1 MKFSSLLLTQKKT
14 LMKNYKVLWIDDRF
28 DEQEPFIN
36 LAKDNYIILESF
48 KSFEEGFANFEKKLF
63 EYDAIILDALF
74 FKSGSQVSGS
84 EDLKGL
90 SAAKDKIAEF
100 KKQRAIPYFIL
111 SGQTK
116 LENNDTFSETYGNHY
131 RKQNLDDIE
140 KLINDIKIAADNEP
154 YTKLKHKYESV
165 FNACNNKYISEEASK
180 YLMDILFSIEYPTD
194 KFDDEKYFNG
204 LRKVVEYV
212 FRATNR
218 IGILHDG
225 CIPDGFV
232 NLTWSSLFL
241 AGKEVE
247 LKPSTKRISSSKGYF
262 PSILANNIKNILD
275 ITNAA
280 SHTEGEEKEYAK
292 VNVSDYKKEIS
303 SNYLLYS
310 LAYQIMDLVL
320 WFKKVYDE
328 NPDVAKNKLFW
339 VEHGAVVS
347 TGEWAKGTVVRI
359 AENGFGTFQNSA
371 DRSNLSI
378 LPTIVKSNTLMV
390 GDIIEVKTK
399 MDTTGSK
406 LLITELR
413 KA

>member
-1 MKFSSLLLTQKKT
+1 MKT
-14 LMKNYKVLWIDDRF
+14 YKVLWIDDEF
-28 DEQEPFIN
+28 QKLEPFSK
-36 LAKDNYIILESF
+36 LAGVNNIKLDGF
-48 KSFEEGFANFEKKLF
+48 KSYEEGFANFEKKLF

-74 FKSGSQVSGS
+74 FKSGTQVSGS

-100 KKQRAIPYFIL
+100 KKQRTIPFFIL

-116 LENNDTFSETYGNHY
+116 LENNEVFSDTYGNHY
-131 RKQNLDDIE
+131 RKQNPEDVK
-140 KLINDIKIAADNEP
+140 KLFVDLKEASDNEP
-154 YTKLKHKYESV
+154 YTKLRHKYENVFSV
-165 FNACNNKYISEEASK
+165 CTDKYISEEASK
-180 YLMDILFSIEYPTD
+180 HLVEVLYSIEYPAD

-204 LRKVVEYV
+204 LRKVVEHV
-212 FRATNR
+212 FRAANR

-241 AGKEVE
+241 AGKELE
-247 LKPSTKRISSSKGYF
+247 LKPTTKRISSSKGYF
-262 PSILANNIKNILD
+262 PSILANNIKNALD
-275 ITNAA
+275 ITSAA
-280 SHTEGEEKEYAK
+280 SHTEGEEKEHAK
-292 VNVSDYKKEIS
+292 VNVTDYKKEIS

-328 NPDVAKNKLFW
+328 NPDAAKNKLFW
-339 VEHGAVVS
+339 AEHSAVVS

-371 DRSNLSI
+371 DRSNLSV
-378 LPTIVKSNTLMV
+378 LPAMVTTNTLKV
-390 GDIIEVKTK
+390 GDRIEVRTK
-399 MDTTGSK
+399 MDAAGSK
-406 LLITELR
+406 LLIAELR
-413 KA
+413 KV